1 MGSVRK
7 VFKKVTKAVK
17 KPVSKITKGIA
28 KGIAKVGKAV
38 IRGVA
43 KINKKLGPLGT
54 IALSMAMPYALSGLS
69 AGFTN
74 MAATQGTG
82 VFNTFVRS
90 IGQMGVNVGKG
101 FNAISGQISK
111 GMSSI
116 TNRITK
122 SFSNIGKG
130 NNIFS
135 RISNGAK
142 NLYNKAKTNF
152 GNTFGKKA
160 SAGKVEV
167 FSGTADGPMLM
178 DVTKAA
184 EGITKGTIDA
194 SQLGTQT
201 LGTDGGWFTKSLTS
215 SQKSA
220 QDLVTKTINDSYA
233 DTLSGYSKDAMRF
246 FSDVKKQAIAEG
258 TYINDYQ
265 VGELLKNNGLNQNV
279 AYKGMVTDFDEGT
292 KFLESNF
299 DIANSKNYKVL
310 GDGKGYEFTGNDMFK
325 TSKGKSTIT
334 KKLKDVAL
342 AKSDSLLGNY
352 RELETIEPFA
362 FPGYEDMTMETGTTG
377 TGGTNIEGAAGGNFI
392 EEVYGAMNANHIK
405 NYYKKMNILSST

>member
-90 IGQMGVNVGKG
+90 IGQMGVNVGNK

-135 RISNGAK
+135 RISNGVK
-142 NLYNKAKTNF
+142 NLYNNAKTSF

-184 EGITKGTIDA
+184 EGLQSGAIK
-194 SQLGTQT
+194 SYQLGEQT
-201 LGTDGGWFTKSLTS
+201 AASKSGWFTKSLTE
-215 SQKSA
+215 SQLQA

-233 DTLSGYSKDAMRF
+233 DTLSGYSENAMRF